1 MKPDSVPSIKLV
13 YPCYAILFVLSS
25 SLSLSLPR
33 SDSTRGE
40 TCSFFYGDARLI
52 RDKIGLSYDHETHLF
67 LYTVRAHARISKL
80 VSIGRI

>member
-1 MKPDSVPSIKLV
+1 MKLDSVPSIKLV
-13 YPCYAILFVLSS
+13 HPCYAVLFVLSS
-25 SLSLSLPR
+25 SLSPMPG
-33 SDSTRGE
+33 DSIRGE

-67 LYTVRAHARISKL
+67 LCTVRAHARISKL